1 MLHKLFRGKKQ
12 YEPPRYMTIN
22 TAIEQLLEVE
32 QMRGES
38 GKAYEL
44 VKLPCALT
52 FHFLNFK
59 HI

>member
-1 MLHKLFRGKKQ
+1 
-12 YEPPRYMTIN
+12 MTIN